1 VKDNVKNAIDN
12 LDIDQLWRLAQEHPR
27 GVLNKISVRQLGKRR
42 IEKLHTYLSALD
54 AEKLKE
60 AHAFE
65 LLLFICAENELKN
78 CQEDKSGK

>member
-1 VKDNVKNAIDN
+1 
-12 LDIDQLWRLAQEHPR
+12 
-27 GVLNKISVRQLGKRR
+27 LGKRR